1 MMKTNDL
8 ENELRNLK
16 FTHLTESELALYEGK
31 ELDEVSRTRVE
42 AHLNQCFIC
51 KRQLELLRE
60 ENEALNN
67 YVVTPD
73 DITFVEGV
81 MAQAGLVQKP
91 LVNRPVKTAS
101 EVGLRERLRQYLEQ
115 MAASWLI
122 TFRPVRHSDPGKELW
137 QWQSDDGHLRARA
150 TMQENADII
159 VYFSSNE
166 MELEGARIRFHLSL
180 LNQEVTLERISE
192 SEVAAQIAVPWRY
205 RRNMTDF
212 SIEFISE

>member
-16 FTHLTESELALYEGK
+16 FTHVTESELVLYEDK
-31 ELDEVSRTRVE
+31 ELDEVSRARVE
-42 AHLNQCFIC
+42 AHLKQCFIC

-67 YVVTPD
+67 YVITPD
-73 DITFVEGV
+73 DIIFVEGA
-81 MAQAGLVQKP
+81 MAQAGWAQKP
-91 LVNRPVKTAS
+91 LVNAS
-101 EVGLRERLRQYLEQ
+101 EVGLRERLGKYLEQ

-122 TFRPVRHSDPGKELW
+122 TFRPVRHSDLGKELW

-150 TMQENADII
+150 TMEENADII
-159 VYFSSNE
+159 VHFSSNE

-180 LNQEVTLERISE
+180 FNEEVTLQRISE
-192 SEVAAQIAVPWRY
+192 SEIAAQIAVPWRY

-212 SIEFISE
+212 SIEIISK